1 MSEDSF
7 FAASEEVSKPVQ
19 QDTRDLITLGYLEE
33 KVEWCGHTFVLQTLR
48 ISDELQIANVTREYI
63 ETIKQVE
70 ALGTA
75 TVAMS
80 LVSVDGDSKFC
91 EPLGPS
97 DRAFAQARFD
107 YVSKWSRPLVSK
119 LYSEYLK
126 LEERQAESI
135 RVLEDLSSGSR
146 RNFWP
151 SPDSLKLQG
160 DYPSPIEDI
169 TELLTD

>member
-1 MSEDSF
+1 MSEDPF
-7 FAASEEVSKPVQ
+7 FTDPEEVSQSVQ
-19 QDTRDLITLGYLEE
+19 QDTRDLITLGHLEE
-33 KVEWCGHTFVLQTLR
+33 KVEWCGHTFVIQTLR
-48 ISDELQIANVTREYI
+48 MSDELQIANVTREYI
-63 ETIKQVE
+63 ETIRQVE

-75 TVAMS
+75 TVALS
-80 LVSVDGDSKFC
+80 LVSVDGDPRFC

-107 YVSKWSRPLVSK
+107 YVSKWSRPLISK
-119 LYSEYLK
+119 LYSECLK
-126 LEERQAESI
+126 LGERQIESI
-135 RVLEDLSSGSR
+135 KALEDLSSGSR

-160 DYPSPIEDI
+160 DYPSPTEDI